1 MQSQA
6 KFPLCCLYVFPA
18 LYEQSCE
25 VYRHQGNTAGFFYI
39 DSDGSGPLGPF
50 QVYCNI
56 TVGIIAAFQSIIDEE
71 TELQKKDKIWT
82 LMQHNNT
89 ELTHVQGAN
98 PEKPYSMTLDYGGS
112 LEQLEAVIDGSEHC
126 EQEVAYHCKRS
137 RLLNTPELLI
147 SASQ

>member
-1 MQSQA
+1 MHLQPPNITLLTQS
-6 KFPLCCLYVFPA
+6 CLIFPA
-18 LYEQSCE
+18 FW
-25 VYRHQGNTAGFFYI
+25 R
-39 DSDGSGPLGPF
+39 PLSM
-50 QVYCNI
+50 
-56 TVGIIAAFQSIIDEE
+56 IIFSPCLGCVFWAE
-71 TELQKKDKIWT
+71 DKIWT

-137 RLLNTPELLI
+137 RLLNTPGKKHPSWAPLHVPYWGTTV
-147 SASQ
+147 